1 MIRIV
6 VLGTGNVAS
15 HLIQAFEG
23 SSSVEVVQVYN
34 RSMKGLNSIRFRGN
48 KTTHLK
54 ELVDADCYL
63 IAVPDDAISQ
73 ISEEL
78 PFKDR
83 LVVHTSG
90 SVAINDLNTK
100 NRNGVF
106 YPLQTFSKNRKVY
119 FNEIPLCLEATNHK
133 DLEILK
139 TMARTLSSA
148 VFEIDSDKRK
158 QLHLAAVFVCNFVNH
173 LYHIGHDITEKN
185 ELPFSILKPLIKETA
200 LKIERDTPASMQTG
214 PAKRNDRNTMNK
226 HLEMLDKPIQKELY
240 TLLSQAITQT
250 YGGEKL

>member
-6 VLGTGNVAS
+6 ILGAGNIGS
-15 HLIQAFEG
+15 HLVAAFENV
-23 SSSVEVVQVYN
+23 SIIEVVQVYN
-34 RSMKGLNSIRFRGN
+34 RSETGLKELRFRGS
-48 KTTHLK
+48 KTTQLS

-63 IAVPDDAISQ
+63 IAVPDDAVSQ
-73 ISEEL
+73 ISEAL
-78 PFKDR
+78 PFEKR

-90 SVAINDLNTK
+90 SVAMNELNAK
-100 NRNGVF
+100 NRTGVF

-119 FNEIPLCLEATNHK
+119 FNEIPICVEATNDK

-139 TMARTLSSA
+139 TMGRTISSA
-148 VFEIDSDKRK
+148 VYEIDSEKRK

-173 LYHIGHDITEKN
+173 LYHIGHEITEKN
-185 ELPFSILKPLIKETA
+185 KLPFSILKPLIKETA
-200 LKIERDTPASMQTG
+200 FKIERDSPAEMQTG
-214 PAKRNDRNTMNK
+214 PAKRNDINTMKK
-226 HLEMLDKPIQKELY
+226 HLEILDVPIQKELY